1 MIGTRPTVAHGRVES
16 FPDDPDDPAPAASSL
31 SQMTSSRLVIL
42 SVEAVYP
49 VM

>member
-1 MIGTRPTVAHGRVES
+1 MIGTRSTVAHGRVES
-16 FPDDPDDPAPAASSL
+16 FPDDPDDPAPAASIFSFSDDQWL
-31 SQMTSSRLVIL
+31 LIS